1 MTLKIISAQEILFD
15 GEVSS
20 VSLPGSMGEFTVLH
34 NHATLLAT
42 LEAGKVTYTDAS
54 GSTGEARISGG
65 IADIDNNIVSVCVY

>member
-54 GSTGEARISGG
+54 GNTGDTASAE
-65 IADIDNNIVSVCVY
+65 V